1 MNCLG
6 GIWMDDIY
14 KHNLTAIGK
23 WGVEAPCFD
32 KNGEYIELEIPNL
45 FKEE

>member
-1 MNCLG
+1 MQEMRICELSN
-6 GIWMDDIY
+6 
-14 KHNLTAIGK
+14 NLTAIRK
-23 WGVEAPCFD
+23 WGVKAPCFD